1 MRKPRRTQAERR
13 EATMRKVLDAASE
26 TLVESGYA
34 GTSMQIVA
42 TRAGVSIGGLF
53 RHFPTREA
61 LMVAVGEDVA
71 SRILAKYTSAFESL
85 HGTEEDPLV
94 LALRLLRDT
103 CRSRINQVW
112 LELVH
117 ACRTDPALRKELAP
131 VGKRY
136 ARQIE
141 DLARALLPDL
151 ASSMGDRFSL
161 LVDTVVAVFDGEQL
175 HRMLYTDREI
185 ENARIDALAAVARAL
200 MTGQSVSSGVP
211 ATGLRRQ

>member
-13 EATMRKVLDAASE
+13 EATIRKVLDAARES
-26 TLVESGYA
+26 LVESGYA

-71 SRILAKYTSAFESL
+71 RQMLARYTNAFESL
-85 HGTEEDPLV
+85 HGTEDPIV

-103 CRSRINQVW
+103 CRSRINQAW

-117 ACRTDPALRKELAP
+117 ASRTDAALRKALAP
-131 VGKRY
+131 VWKAY
-136 ARQIE
+136 AKEIE

-151 ASSMGDRFSL
+151 AASLGDRFGL
-161 LVDTVVAVFDGEQL
+161 LVDTIVAIFDGEQL
-175 HRMLYTDREI
+175 HRVLYADRSLEA
-185 ENARIDALAAVARAL
+185 ARIDALASVARAL
-200 MTGQSVSSGVP
+200 IVT
-211 ATGLRRQ
+211 

>member
-13 EATMRKVLDAASE
+13 EGTIRKVLDAAIESI
-26 TLVESGYA
+26 LESGYA

-61 LMVAVGEDVA
+61 LMVAVGQDVA
-71 SRILAKYTSAFESL
+71 RQILARYTSAFESL
-85 HGTEEDPLV
+85 HETEDPLV

-117 ACRTDPALRKELAP
+117 ASRTDAALKKALAP
-131 VGKRY
+131 VWKEY
-136 ARQIE
+136 SKQIE

-151 ASSMGDRFSL
+151 AESLGDKFGL
-161 LVDTVVAVFDGEQL
+161 LVDTVVAIFDGEQL
-175 HRMLYTDREI
+175 HRMLYADRALEA
-185 ENARIDALAAVARAL
+185 ERIDALARVARFL
-200 MTGQSVSSGVP
+200 MAYS
-211 ATGLRRQ
+211 A

>member
-1 MRKPRRTQAERR
+1 MQKPRRTQAERR
-13 EATMRKVLDAASE
+13 EGTIRKVLDAASE
-26 TLVESGYA
+26 ILVESGYS
-34 GTSMQIVA
+34 GTSMQLVA

-61 LMVAVGEDVA
+61 LMVAVGQDVGDKV
-71 SRILAKYTSAFESL
+71 LAKYTSAFESL
-85 HGTEEDPLV
+85 HGTEDPLV

-103 CRSRINQVW
+103 CRSRTNQAW

-117 ACRTDPALRKELAP
+117 ACRTDPALRKALAP

-136 ARQIE
+136 AQQIE

-151 ASSMGDRFSL
+151 AASLGDRFSL

-200 MTGQSVSSGVP
+200 M
-211 ATGLRRQ
+211 A

>member
-13 EATMRKVLDAASE
+13 ETTIRKVLDAASE
-26 TLVESGYA
+26 IIIESGYA

-61 LMVAVGEDVA
+61 LMVSVGEDVA
-71 SRILAKYTSAFESL
+71 RQILARYTSAFESL
-85 HGTEEDPLV
+85 HESEDPLV

-117 ACRTDPALRKELAP
+117 ASRTDAALRKALAP
-131 VGKRY
+131 VGKDY

-151 ASSMGDRFSL
+151 AASLGDEFGL
-161 LVDTVVAVFDGEQL
+161 LVDTVVAIFDGEQL
-175 HRMLYTDREI
+175 HRMLYSDREI
-185 ENARIDALAAVARAL
+185 ENARIDALAGVARAL
-200 MTGQSVSSGVP
+200 M
-211 ATGLRRQ
+211 A

>member
-1 MRKPRRTQAERR
+1 MQKPRRTQAERR
-13 EATMRKVLDAASE
+13 EATIRKVLDAASE
-26 TLVESGYA
+26 ILVESGYA
-34 GTSMQIVA
+34 GTSMQLVA

-61 LMVAVGEDVA
+61 LMVAVGKDVGA
-71 SRILAKYTSAFESL
+71 QILAKYTHAFESL
-85 HGTEEDPLV
+85 HDTEDPLV

-117 ACRTDPALRKELAP
+117 ACRTDPALRKALAP
-131 VGKRY
+131 VGKEY
-136 ARQIE
+136 ATQIE

-151 ASSMGDRFSL
+151 AASLGDEFGL

-175 HRMLYTDREI
+175 HRMLYTDREL
-185 ENARIDALAAVARAL
+185 ENARIDALAAVARAVMVRAKL
-200 MTGQSVSSGVP
+200 N
-211 ATGLRRQ
+211 

>member
-1 MRKPRRTQAERR
+1 VKPKTRRTQTERR
-13 EATMRKVLDAASE
+13 EATIRKVIDAAIE
-26 TLVESGYA
+26 IIIESGYA
-34 GTSMQIVA
+34 GTSVQLVA

-61 LMVAVGEDVA
+61 LMVAVGRDVA
-71 SRILAKYTSAFESL
+71 RQILGRYTHAFESL
-85 HGTEEDPLV
+85 HGTEEPVV

-117 ACRTDPALRKELAP
+117 ASRTDHALKKALAP
-131 VGKRY
+131 VGKDY
-136 ARQIE
+136 AKQIE

-151 ASSMGDRFSL
+151 AASLGDDFGL

-175 HRMLYTDREI
+175 HRMLYSERSI
-185 ENARIDALAAVARAL
+185 EAARIDALARVAQFLMRA
-200 MTGQSVSSGVP
+200 
-211 ATGLRRQ
+211 